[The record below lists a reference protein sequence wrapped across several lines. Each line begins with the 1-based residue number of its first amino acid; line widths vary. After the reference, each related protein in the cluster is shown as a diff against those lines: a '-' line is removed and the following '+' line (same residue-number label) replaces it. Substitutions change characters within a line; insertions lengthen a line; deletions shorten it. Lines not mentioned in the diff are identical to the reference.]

1 GGKRR
6 AAPEESLSGSAKAI
20 IAAAS
25 MFDMMD
31 DEVASTTAWGR
42 GKTDAAE
49 AASELELKIMCSWFY
64 SSGF

>member
-1 GGKRR
+1 
-6 AAPEESLSGSAKAI
+6 
-20 IAAAS
+20 

>member
-1 GGKRR
+1 
-6 AAPEESLSGSAKAI
+6 
-20 IAAAS
+20 

-31 DEVASTTAWGR
+31 DEVASTAAWGR

-49 AASELELKIMCSWFY
+49 VASELELEIMCSRFY